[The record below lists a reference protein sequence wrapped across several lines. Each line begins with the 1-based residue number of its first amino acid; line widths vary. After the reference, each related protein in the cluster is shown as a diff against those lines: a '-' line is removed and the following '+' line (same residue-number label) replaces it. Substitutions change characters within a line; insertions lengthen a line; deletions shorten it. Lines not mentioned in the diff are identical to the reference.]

1 MIEAQ
6 RCLYKIR
13 RVQDRRSLFVE
24 QCRRST
30 GLLMIWA
37 AGGTLDEVERK
48 EDQIDRGAGIALLGK

>member
-6 RCLYKIR
+6 HCLYKIR

-24 QCRRST
+24 RRRRST

-48 EDQIDRGAGIALLGK
+48 EDQIDHGAGIALLGI